1 MYLDLKVSTLMNL
14 VIVESPAK
22 AKTINKY
29 LGKDYLVLASYGH
42 IRDLPSKNG
51 SVDPEKNFEMQW
63 EIDSFSK
70 KYLKEITDAVDVSDK
85 IILAT
90 DPDREGE
97 AIAWHVKEYLSSK
110 KKLKDKILERVV
122 FNEITKNA
130 ILKAIEN
137 PRQIEI
143 PLVEAYLAR
152 RALDYLVGFNI
163 SPILWTKLPGSK
175 SAGRVQSVALKLI
188 TEREHEIE
196 LFKPEEYWTLSSEF
210 TNLDNKNILSKL
222 SLFEGEKI
230 ERFTFKNKAEINKAI
245 EIINKSKF
253 TVKDINSKVHKRNPL
268 APFTTSTLQQT
279 ASGKFGF
286 GASRTMQ
293 IAQRLYQGV
302 DIEGETTGLI
312 TYMRTDG
319 TQISQEAISE
329 FRELI
334 KGEYGK
340 EYLPETINTYE
351 GKKAKNAQEAHEA
364 IRPTN
369 INRKPNDIK
378 KYVNADQFK
387 LYELIWS
394 RALSS
399 QMNPAE
405 FYRNSII
412 ISSSDGKINFRA
424 NGSIVKFDGFL
435 KVYEVPDTDDDIK
448 NILPECKVGENV
460 NILKLNDEQH
470 FTDPPPRYSEASLV
484 KKMEELGIGRPSTYA
499 SIISVLS
506 TRNYVEQINK
516 RFHPTDRGKLIS
528 AFLEKL
534 FTKYVDYNFTADL
547 ENQLDDIT
555 SGNVKWDKV
564 LENFWKDFYA
574 NVTSVKEKR
583 TREVLDLLNESLG
596 ELIFDIDKDN
606 HIDRKCKICSDGIL
620 SLKNSFRGGAFIGCS
635 NYPECKFTRP
645 LSKSKAAAQSNLAE
659 PKLIGQNQFGKDI
672 FLKNG
677 RFGPYLQYE
686 KEIEAN
692 TEIKKKKG
700 RKKILDNNVKNVSI
714 PKGLNIDDVNLDKAN
729 FLCSLP
735 RTLGQNPETG
745 KDIILNVGRFGPY
758 LKSENKSARIENVDE
773 IFSIGLNRA
782 ITLIAEAK
790 PGRMSSSVI
799 KDLGEHPEDKKPVKI
814 MKGQYGPYIK
824 YKSLNAT
831 IPEEKDPSEITMDD
845 ALILIEKRR
854 EYDKTKKKGK
864 RKWKN

>member
-90 DPDREGE
+90 DPDRKGDV
-97 AIAWHVKEYLSSK
+97 IPWLLKEFLIQK

-222 SLFEGEKI
+222 SLYEGEKI
-230 ERFTFKNKAEINKAI
+230 ERFTFENKVEINKAI

-293 IAQRLYQGV
+293 IAQRLYQGI

-484 KKMEELGIGRPSTYA
+484 KK
-499 SIISVLS
+499 
-506 TRNYVEQINK
+506 
-516 RFHPTDRGKLIS
+516 
-528 AFLEKL
+528 
-534 FTKYVDYNFTADL
+534 
-547 ENQLDDIT
+547 
-555 SGNVKWDKV
+555 
-564 LENFWKDFYA
+564 
-574 NVTSVKEKR
+574 
-583 TREVLDLLNESLG
+583 
-596 ELIFDIDKDN
+596 
-606 HIDRKCKICSDGIL
+606 
-620 SLKNSFRGGAFIGCS
+620 
-635 NYPECKFTRP
+635 
-645 LSKSKAAAQSNLAE
+645 
-659 PKLIGQNQFGKDI
+659 
-672 FLKNG
+672 NG
-677 RFGPYLQYE
+677 RARYWKTINICQHYFCFIY
-686 KEIEAN
+686 
-692 TEIKKKKG
+692 KK
-700 RKKILDNNVKNVSI
+700 
-714 PKGLNIDDVNLDKAN
+714 
-729 FLCSLP
+729 LCG
-735 RTLGQNPETG
+735 T
-745 KDIILNVGRFGPY
+745 
-758 LKSENKSARIENVDE
+758 NK
-773 IFSIGLNRA
+773 
-782 ITLIAEAK
+782 
-790 PGRMSSSVI
+790 
-799 KDLGEHPEDKKPVKI
+799 
-814 MKGQYGPYIK
+814 
-824 YKSLNAT
+824 
-831 IPEEKDPSEITMDD
+831 
-845 ALILIEKRR
+845 
-854 EYDKTKKKGK
+854 
-864 RKWKN
+864 